1 MSKELTDWF
10 HSQNVLVDAWT
21 INTEEL
27 LDRMIEMGADSITS
41 NDPEL
46 MLRLLEARGMR

>member
-1 MSKELTDWF
+1 M
-10 HSQNVLVDAWT
+10 LVDAWS